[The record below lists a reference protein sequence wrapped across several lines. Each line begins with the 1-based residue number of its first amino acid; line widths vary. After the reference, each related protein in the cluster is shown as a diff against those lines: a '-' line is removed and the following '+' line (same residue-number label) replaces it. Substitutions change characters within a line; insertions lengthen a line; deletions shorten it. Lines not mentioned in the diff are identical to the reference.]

1 MCTRFRTVGPLL
13 VLAGLHLL
21 FAPPALAQ
29 ETEANAAAREA
40 AEVWMA
46 SLAAGEYQS
55 SWEEAGEMFR
65 ASTTAEA
72 WAEQAAAGHQRIGDL
87 VGRELVGLRAVADP
101 PGVPAG
107 DYVHIRY
114 RSEFTVIGP
123 AVETVIVTKEA
134 ERGWRVIG
142 YFVQPPSPG

>member
-1 MCTRFRTVGPLL
+1 MRTRFRTAGLLL
-13 VLAGLHLL
+13 VLACLQLA
-21 FAPPALAQ
+21 FATPTLAQ
-29 ETEANAAAREA
+29 AAEADAAARNA
-40 AEVWMA
+40 AEVWLA
-46 SLAAGEYQS
+46 SLAAGEYRT

-87 VGRELVGLRAVADP
+87 IGRELVELRSATDP

-114 RSEFTVIGP
+114 HSEFSVIGP
-123 AVETVIVTKEA
+123 AVETVIVTREA

-142 YFVQPPSPG
+142 YFVQPPAPG